1 MTVLVT
7 RPHKQGIALCQLLA
21 QHGHHAIHHPLL
33 NIVAGS
39 DLHRLTAEIHQADI
53 VIAVSQHAVH
63 WVTQTLQNEQV
74 AWPQSTIYVAIGQKT
89 AQLLSKAC
97 QHTVHYPELSDSEHL
112 LTLPVLQSIAGK
124 RVVIWRGNGGRELI
138 YQTLS
143 LRGASVEYREMYQR
157 IPLPFASDSALIDWQ
172 TQQVDNVII
181 TSAEQL
187 AFFCSQLSP
196 QARDWTSQQRL
207 IVPSQRIADQASQL
221 GFHHIVQAGSAA
233 NQDLLAAVQS

>member
-7 RPHKQGIALCQLLA
+7 RPDTQGIALCQLLA
-21 QHGHHAIHHPLL
+21 QHGYRAIHHPLL
-33 NIVAGS
+33 KIVAGS
-39 DLHRLTAEIHQADI
+39 DLHRLTAEIHQADM

-63 WVTQTLQNEQV
+63 WVNQTLQNEQV
-74 AWPQSTIYVAIGQKT
+74 AWPQSINYVAIGQKT

-97 QHTVHYPELSDSEHL
+97 QQTVHYPELSDSEHL

-124 RVVIWRGNGGRELI
+124 RIVIWRGNGGRELI
-138 YQTLS
+138 YHTLA
-143 LRGASVEYREMYQR
+143 LRGATVEYREMYQR
-157 IPLPFASDSALIDWQ
+157 IPLPFSSDAALAGWQ
-172 TQQVDNVII
+172 TQQVDKIII

-187 AFFCSQLSP
+187 TFFCSQLSS

-221 GFHHIVQAGSAA
+221 GFRNIVITGSAA
-233 NQDLLAAVQS
+233 NQDLLAAV